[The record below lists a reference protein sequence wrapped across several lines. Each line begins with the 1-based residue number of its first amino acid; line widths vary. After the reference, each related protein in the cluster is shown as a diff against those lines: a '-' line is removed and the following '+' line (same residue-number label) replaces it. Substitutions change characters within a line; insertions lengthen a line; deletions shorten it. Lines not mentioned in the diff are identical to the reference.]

1 MSRDWTFVPD
11 YIQEGIKEWLDHYN
25 HKMKSKRGFYESQSK
40 RDMEGWL
47 HEAAGIMNSLASEIR
62 YMEDEDKEN
71 Y

>member
-40 RDMEGWL
+40 KDMEGWL
-47 HEAAGIMNSLASEIR
+47 HEAAHIMKNLASEIS
-62 YMEDEDKEN
+62 YMEDEDEKD

>member
-11 YIQEGIKEWLDHYN
+11 YIQEDIKNFLDYYN

-47 HEAAGIMNSLASEIR
+47 HEAANIMKSLAAEVR
-62 YMEDEDKEN
+62 YMENDDD
-71 Y
+71 